1 MTFDSI
7 DTSFETF
14 ALSLSLLLP
23 SYGCFSLHEK
33 FELNA
38 FSLKYSLKRL
48 DNEEEEWYIIQAL
61 ETGGERKK
69 QTEIERREITSQIP
83 NPK

>member
-1 MTFDSI
+1 MT
-7 DTSFETF
+7 
-14 ALSLSLLLP
+14 
-23 SYGCFSLHEK
+23 
-33 FELNA
+33 
-38 FSLKYSLKRL
+38 LKRL

-69 QTEIERREITSQIP
+69 QTEIEQREITSQIP